1 MTCKH
6 FFKRLGINASKVK
19 HERIIELVSVDMNL
33 IELPERYKKGEFN
46 KQDPPQRDSNWYDRL
61 FVVSNAGL

>member
-33 IELPERYKKGEFN
+33 IELEERYKKGEEKN
-46 KQDPPQRDSNWYDRL
+46 YPAQRDSNWYDRL